1 MTKTTPPCSY
11 ASPHQTY
18 HPLNLPARASR
29 GWLHMLQAMMSVLN
43 VRSAGVT
50 PCSKDNTGQ
59 MPFRTKL
66 PAGVIPAAAP
76 QASPSQ
82 AADAARLKTP

>member
-1 MTKTTPPCSY
+1 MTTTTPPCSY

-50 PCSKDNTGQ
+50 PCSDNTGQ
-59 MPFRTKL
+59 MPFRKPTCWCNL
-66 PAGVIPAAAP
+66 CGC
-76 QASPSQ
+76 SCCSGCSG
-82 AADAARLKTP
+82 R